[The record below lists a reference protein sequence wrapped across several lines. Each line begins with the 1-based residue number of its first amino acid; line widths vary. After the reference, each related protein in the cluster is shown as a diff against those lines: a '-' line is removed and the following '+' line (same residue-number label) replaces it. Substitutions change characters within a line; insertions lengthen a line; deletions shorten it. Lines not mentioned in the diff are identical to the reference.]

1 MIPKSFYASFSS
13 FPLPL
18 FKVCPSRSLSIPSC
32 QRNFWQIS
40 YIKKGR
46 GISPMTHPITW
57 GPPLCRL
64 QTNPDQLNPL
74 MYCALLDS
82 WGKHVDQ
89 LKLRRKWHP
98 AKSSLGQDPILNFA
112 NLSIFF
118 NYKFDS
124 VHLLH
129 ARLTFPKHRNEDCR
143 SQLKTWPRTWT
154 LVATWQ
160 PWCQALHEEW
170 VGAKAGTQDKEYKCC
185 CNHQQY
191 RKRLCRVVIDAFI
204 WPLQLLQSSCIS
216 TEEKY

>member
-1 MIPKSFYASFSS
+1 MH
-13 FPLPL
+13 
-18 FKVCPSRSLSIPSC
+18 
-32 QRNFWQIS
+32 W
-40 YIKKGR
+40 
-46 GISPMTHPITW
+46 
-57 GPPLCRL
+57 
-64 QTNPDQLNPL
+64 
-74 MYCALLDS
+74 ALLDS

-98 AKSSLGQDPILNFA
+98 AKSSLGQDPTLNFA

-118 NYKFDS
+118 NHKFDS

-129 ARLTFPKHRNEDCR
+129 ASLTFSEHWNEDCR
-143 SQLKTWPRTWT
+143 PQLKTWPRTWT
-154 LVATWQ
+154 PVATWQ

-216 TEEKY
+216 TEEKYFLGWKLHYILFLSDPRPINVSLVSNLFTNWDMVFRRHLVQTGKFHNFILFYWK

>member
-1 MIPKSFYASFSS
+1 MILTSFQSSFSS

-18 FKVCPSRSLSIPSC
+18 SKVCPSRSFSIPSC
-32 QRNFWQIS
+32 HRNFWQIT
-40 YIKKGR
+40 YIQKR
-46 GISPMTHPITW
+46 GCISPMTHPITW

-74 MYCALLDS
+74 MHWALLDS

-89 LKLRRKWHP
+89 LKLRWKWHP

-129 ARLTFPKHRNEDCR
+129 ARLTFPEHRNEDCR
-143 SQLKTWPRTWT
+143 PQLKTWPRTWT
-154 LVATWQ
+154 LVATW
-160 PWCQALHEEW
+160 
-170 VGAKAGTQDKEYKCC
+170 
-185 CNHQQY
+185 
-191 RKRLCRVVIDAFI
+191 
-204 WPLQLLQSSCIS
+204 
-216 TEEKY
+216 